1 LNYHPYTNLY
11 NRLETKGLGKIGT
24 NLDPL
29 YHEIILQSSHLE
41 KKQGREERIKEGKIM
56 M

>member
-11 NRLETKGLGKIGT
+11 NRLETKGLGKIGP

-29 YHEIILQSSHLE
+29 YHEIILKSSHLE
-41 KKQGREERIKEGKIM
+41 KNKEEKKELRKEK
-56 M
+56 